1 VKAIANA
8 FTVYP
13 SPVRAGTSLRFSMNN
28 LEQGYHGIVLYNSL
42 GQKVAQK
49 NYNVQSNYLNEEMTL
64 PAALPAGIYRIQLV
78 TNTDVLETRTIL
90 ITNN

>member
-1 VKAIANA
+1 
-8 FTVYP
+8 
-13 SPVRAGTSLRFSMNN
+13 VRAGTAIRFSMNN
-28 LEQGYHGIVLYNSL
+28 LEQGYHGLVLYNSL

-49 NYNVQSNYLNEEMTL
+49 NYNVQSSYLNEEMIL
-64 PAALPAGIYRIQLV
+64 PASLPTGIYRIQIV